1 MERVR
6 AATVNAVVT
15 TFEFAMFLTIPA
27 TLMGATA
34 LFLLQYQQQVVTFL
48 LH

>member
-6 AATVNAVVT
+6 TATITAVVT

-27 TLMGATA
+27 TLMGTTA
-34 LFLLQYQQQVVTFL
+34 LFLLQYQQQIVTFL
-48 LH
+48 LR

>member
-6 AATVNAVVT
+6 TAAVTAMVT

-27 TLMGATA
+27 TLMGTTA
-34 LFLLQYQQQVVTFL
+34 LFLLQYQRQVVTFL
-48 LH
+48 LR